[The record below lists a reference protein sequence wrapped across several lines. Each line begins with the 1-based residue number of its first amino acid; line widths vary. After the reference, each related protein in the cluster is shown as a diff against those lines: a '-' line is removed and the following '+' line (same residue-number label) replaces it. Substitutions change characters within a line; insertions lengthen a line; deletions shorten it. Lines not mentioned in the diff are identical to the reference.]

1 MRRLILLIV
10 LPLLALCVFTRLA
23 RSGPGGTIQRADLA
37 EKRVY
42 AYRDWQSV
50 GVILHGGDR
59 FTIKA
64 EGEWLYTPVGDYNG
78 PEGHKTYWAPDFY
91 PLPGGPRAGCLIG
104 RIGESGQPFYVGRR
118 YVSTA
123 VSDGTLYLRIND
135 DILGDNQG
143 ALTVV
148 VTVEKPEQKESG
160 TAP

>member
-1 MRRLILLIV
+1 MRRLILLII
-10 LPLLALCVFTRLA
+10 LPLLALCVFSGLV
-23 RSGPGGTIQRADLA
+23 RSSPGGTIQQADLA

-64 EGEWLYTPVGDYNG
+64 EGEWLYTPVGGYNG

-91 PLPGGPRAGCLIG
+91 PLPGGPRGGCLIG
-104 RIGESGQPFYVGRR
+104 RIGQGGQPFYVGRR

-135 DILGDNQG
+135 DILSDNQG
-143 ALTVV
+143 ALTVL
-148 VTVEKPEQKESG
+148 VTVEKPEQKESE
-160 TAP
+160 TTP

>member
-10 LPLLALCVFTRLA
+10 LPLLALCVFTKLA

-64 EGEWLYTPVGDYNG
+64 EGEWLYTPIGDYNG

-118 YVSTA
+118 YVSMA

-135 DILGDNQG
+135 DILSDNRG
-143 ALTVV
+143 ALAVV
-148 VTVEKPEQKESG
+148 VTVEEPEQKESG